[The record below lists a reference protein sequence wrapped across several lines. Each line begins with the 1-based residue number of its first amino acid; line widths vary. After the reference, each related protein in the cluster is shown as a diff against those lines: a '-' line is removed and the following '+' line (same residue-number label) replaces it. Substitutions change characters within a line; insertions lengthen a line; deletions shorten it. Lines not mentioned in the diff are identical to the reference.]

1 MCSLE
6 ALKLVVL
13 KDYKWM
19 IGGDF
24 NMVEKVKDK
33 ILKCGRMISNHD
45 IMAWEGFKP
54 LLQVEEPKRSMG
66 SLFYSWDNR
75 RMYYG

>member
-1 MCSLE
+1 
-6 ALKLVVL
+6 
-13 KDYKWM
+13 
-19 IGGDF
+19 
-24 NMVEKVKDK
+24 MVEKVKDK

-54 LLQVEEPKRSMG
+54 LLQVEERKRSMG